1 MYIQV
6 RSTVALAVLRTG
18 GVPPCCGPS
27 ESVMARLIAAH
38 PPPPARTISQVV
50 PFVTGIC
57 VSHKLHKRIR
67 AAVAL
72 LMVALE
78 LPLLLDTAYQAPT
91 PLAEGGAIGLFELVF
106 RLILAGH
113 NFYMLFKTLI
123 RWRILGHR
131 HWPVTALCI
140 LLRVQRNNDLCMAQ
154 PDTPGDHR
162 LFQELYNAL
171 LGVSSLGLLGAEEVS
186 THHACAVS
194 SNFIALTVGLVIP
207 LLFEGAYGASQS
219 VKGACV

>member
-91 PLAEGGAIGLFELVF
+91 PLAEGGAIGLFELAF

-123 RWRILGHR
+123 RWRMLGHR

-207 LLFEGAYGASQS
+207 LLFEGAYGASKS